1 MAGQTAEERIQR
13 QIDKVAA
20 TVTTYVALTDL
31 GTRLGDV
38 LQLAK
43 VHRATGGSAAG
54 RRYGLDAVS
63 RAALVMLTGHLQG
76 FITDVFVEAWKA
88 KFPGSDP
95 EPALRRF
102 GLNNPWPKDIDAL
115 FALLGYAKLAT
126 QKAEWR
132 PTASPTG
139 PPDSIKEPDFVR
151 ERRKHRGC
159 QVIAEMVK
167 LRNRA
172 GHGGR
177 DVQLTF
183 NDVTAYLS
191 DVVTFAIR
199 LEGAL

>member
-1 MAGQTAEERIQR
+1 MPGQTAEDRIQR
-13 QIDKVAA
+13 QISRLSATATRYAA
-20 TVTTYVALTDL
+20 LENL
-31 GTRLGDV
+31 GARLGDL

-43 VHRATGGSAAG
+43 VHRTTGGSAAG
-54 RRYGLDAVS
+54 RRYGLDALS

-76 FITDVFVEAWKA
+76 FVTDLFVEVWKA

-115 FALLGYAKLAT
+115 FALLGYAKVAT

-132 PTASPTG
+132 PTASSSG
-139 PPDSIKEPDFVR
+139 PSDSVKDPDFAR
-151 ERRKHRGC
+151 ERRQHRGC

-177 DVQLTF
+177 DVRLTF
-183 NDVTAYLS
+183 NDVTSYLT

-199 LEGAL
+199 LDAAL